1 MVLLEGSQASLY
13 TSVMPAQI
21 LPFPQELRPP
31 LPTIVGNVDYL
42 TLRQRLEQIDSLLI
56 QGGVEEDF
64 VQRALS
70 CWKRAGSRE
79 PSALEQ
85 LKFQQRSR
93 RALRCTLLRTLLQ
106 EDYRGFSCQLAGN
119 PLYQWFCWIDAL
131 DQVRVPSKSELQRF
145 AHWLP
150 ANQMRL
156 IIDRLLRGAIEKP
169 GRLRLKGALDLEAYF
184 LDGTCVKANIHFPT
198 DWVLLRDAVRTLMK
212 ATLLIRRAGLRGRM
226 RAPEEFLRRINRLS
240 IDMTQQARRAGSK
253 KGRKR
258 VLRQM
263 KKMVGIVRGHA
274 RRHRELLDRQW
285 ERTDWTRSQA
295 EQILRRMDG
304 VLERLPRAQK
314 QAHERIIG
322 ARQVPNGEKLLSL
335 YEPEVRVIVRG
346 KAGAEVEF
354 GNTVL
359 LGENRQ
365 GVILDY
371 HMFRES
377 APADSQ
383 VLFESLL
390 RVREATGRDVGSVV
404 TDRGFYSATNSRTLR
419 EGDTF
424 DALCPRP
431 PALLRQRMK
440 EEKFAGLQ
448 RRRAQTEARIG
459 ILKRNF
465 LGQPMRAKGFEHRE
479 LALAWGVLT
488 HNLWMLARMRKA
500 ERKKKANTVT
510 LRQAA

>member
-1 MVLLEGSQASLY
+1 MLCPL
-13 TSVMPAQI
+13 I
-21 LPFPQELRPP
+21 PFPQELRPK

-42 TLRQRLEQIDSLLI
+42 SLRRRLEQIDALLRAS
-56 QGGVEEDF
+56 GLERDF
-64 VQRALS
+64 VEGALAG
-70 CWKRAGSRE
+70 WQAAGSRE
-79 PSALEQ
+79 PTAVEQ

-93 RALRCTLLRTLLQ
+93 RALRCTILRTLLQ
-106 EDYRGFSCQLAGN
+106 EDHRGFSCQLAGN
-119 PLYQWFCWIDAL
+119 PLYQWFCLIDAL

-150 ANQMRL
+150 AGTMRPL
-156 IIDRLLRGAIEKP
+156 LDGLLRQAVEKP
-169 GRLRLKGALDLEAYF
+169 APLRLKEALDLNEYF
-184 LDGTCVKANIHFPT
+184 LDSTCVKANIHFPT

-212 ATLLIRRAGLRGRM
+212 ATRLIRDAGLRGRM
-226 RAPEEFLRRINRLS
+226 QPPQEFLRRMNRLS
-240 IDMTQQARRAGSK
+240 MEMTRQTRRAGSK

-263 KKMVGIVRGHA
+263 KRLVGVVRGHA

-285 ERTDWTRSQA
+285 EGTEWTRAQA
-295 EQILRRMDG
+295 EQVLRRIDG
-304 VLERLPRAQK
+304 VLELLPRAQK

-322 ARQVPNGEKLLSL
+322 ARQVPNAEKILSL

-365 GVILDY
+365 GFILDY
-371 HMFRES
+371 EIFRES

-383 VLFESLL
+383 TLFGSLL
-390 RVREATGRDVGSVV
+390 RVREVAGRDVGAVV
-404 TDRGFYSATNSRTLR
+404 TDRGFYSAANSRTLR
-419 EGDTF
+419 AGGTF

-431 PALLRQRMK
+431 PAVLREKMK
-440 EEKFAGLQ
+440 DAQFARLQ
-448 RRRAQTEARIG
+448 RRRAQTEGRIG

-465 LGQPMRAKGFEHRE
+465 LGRPMRAKGFEHRE

-488 HNLWMLARMRKA
+488 HNLWVLARLRKT
-500 ERKKKANTVT
+500 EKKAVP
-510 LRQAA
+510 LQQAA